1 MPVAELRAALP
12 SGVQVSETA
21 AGSYLV
27 AGEVT
32 PALLAGITSWCAAR
46 DVLAEGLAVER
57 RSLEDVFLDLTRA
70 GR

>member
-1 MPVAELRAALP
+1 
-12 SGVQVSETA
+12 
-21 AGSYLV
+21 V

-46 DVLAEGLAVER
+46 DVLAEGLSVER
-57 RSLEDVFLDLTRA
+57 QSLEDVFLALTVPPNPSVPSPPSLRQA